1 MEDWE
6 KILITLLC
14 LLLLNYLYPKLL
26 EHWKDVPDLY
36 LQEQSVIGTTRKTN
50 ESAIHTSNKLFTG
63 LRGGL
68 EIRYDHYKIRSG
80 NLRDIWEIFVNQAK
94 KAPEP
99 KLITI
104 NGECIE
110 AGILNAMAK
119 KLGSSIEKSVAD
131 GAAVEKV
138 YIPSKDLFRSVDSL
152 VVLIGCFINQ
162 IPVHIGAD
170 SVQSSGNDHVYFYE
184 AAARKV
190 GPIGIEDLKI
200 PDYLFENVYN
210 IKYDQGI
217 PLRISSN
224 SGHIASEI
232 SFTQANFAS
241 AVASLLKH
249 LPESQSLTKD
259 DSLFIYHET
268 GSEVNDIVKMLS
280 SFISFCD
287 LEISTDKLPTPSSNA
302 SIVSIAE
309 SKFLTTELG
318 QKKTTSSFR
327 LNRSLNYLSK
337 GIFAPVAK
345 TENKPRIIVISRKIG
360 QKMLINPAELNKY
373 RSLLGCRI
381 IVEQTYPNV
390 AGPLIL
396 TDFYDYRV
404 IPAGNINGYGC
415 LSQSLEIKLV
425 NDDKKVNSTY
435 NGSSGQVVVR
445 GYNIGKMEKNA
456 IGLPKGPS
464 SQTDIANEGFM
475 PLGIKGRWGS
485 DGCLYV

>member
-14 LLLLNYLYPKLL
+14 LLLLNYSYPKLL
-26 EHWKDVPDLY
+26 DHWKDVPDLY
-36 LQEQSVIGTTRKTN
+36 LQEQSVIGTTRKAN
-50 ESAIHTSNKLFTG
+50 ESAIYTSNKLFTG

-68 EIRYDHYKIRSG
+68 EIRYDHYKIRTG

-99 KLITI
+99 KLIRI
-104 NGECIE
+104 NGETIE

-119 KLGSSIEKSVAD
+119 KLGSSIEKSTSG
-131 GAAVEKV
+131 GALEKV
-138 YIPSKDLFRSVDSL
+138 YIPSHDLFSNVDSL
-152 VVLIGCFINQ
+152 VVLIGCFITQ

-170 SVQSSGNDHVYFYE
+170 NAQSNENDDVYYYDSS
-184 AAARKV
+184 ARKV
-190 GPIGIEDLKI
+190 GPIVIENI
-200 PDYLFENVYN
+200 NTPDYVFENVYN

-217 PLRISSN
+217 PLKISN
-224 SGHIASEI
+224 RSGHIASEI

-241 AVASLLKH
+241 AVASSLKH
-249 LPESQSLTKD
+249 LPESHSITKD
-259 DSLFIYHET
+259 DSLFIYHEA
-268 GSEVNDIVKMLS
+268 GSEVNDIVKMLT

-287 LEISTDKLPTPSSNA
+287 LEISTEHLETSISKA

-309 SKFLTTELG
+309 SKFLATELG

-327 LNRSLNYLSK
+327 LNRSLNYFSK
-337 GIFAPVAK
+337 GIFAPIIK
-345 TENKPRIIVISRKIG
+345 SENKPRIIVISRKIG
-360 QKMLINPAELNKY
+360 SKMLIGPAELNQY

-390 AGPLIL
+390 AGPLLL

-404 IPAGNINGYGC
+404 IPTRNINGYGC

-425 NDDKKVNSTY
+425 NDDKNVNSNY
-435 NGSSGQVVVR
+435 NGTYGQVLVR
-445 GYNIGKMEKNA
+445 GYNIGKMAKYA
-456 IGLPKGPS
+456 IGLPKRPS
-464 SQTDIANEGFM
+464 NQIDIANEGFM
-475 PLGIKGRWGS
+475 PLGIKGKWGS